1 MKLSI
6 KLSMSRKKFYI
17 VRYRISGVAII
28 SALLLTALAITIV
41 ASLFWQQQIQ
51 IRAVENQRL
60 QMQKQW
66 ILRGAVDWAT
76 LILREDSKY
85 STIDDLTEPWAVPL
99 ADTSLDQYVQKE
111 EEHALAKEAVL
122 SGAIQ
127 DAQSRLNLTGLA
139 TAGKINEQQVLIFER
154 LLRSL
159 SIDTS
164 LARLAANQIAS
175 TQPNESGATSRVR
188 YLGFQQVQDLF
199 TVAGFTPTIVKSL
212 EDYVIFLPR
221 VTAINANTAPQ
232 AVLSAALA
240 PLSLADTQVLI
251 AKRTQSSFHNLNEL
265 IAQLSGSQTTINPQA
280 ITLSTNYFLVN
291 GRISLRQNAMQI
303 QALVERSGLNTEV
316 IWIREI

>member
-1 MKLSI
+1 MKLNM
-6 KLSMSRKKFYI
+6 KLSMSQKKSYV
-17 VRYRISGVAII
+17 VRHSIRGVAII
-28 SALLLTALAITIV
+28 TALLLTALAITIV

-76 LILREDSKY
+76 LILREDGKY
-85 STIDDLTEPWAVPL
+85 SAIDDLTEPWAVPL

-111 EEHALAKEAVL
+111 EDHALAQEAIL

-154 LLRSL
+154 LLSGL
-159 SIDTS
+159 SIDTT

-199 TVAGFTPTIVKSL
+199 TVAGFTPAIVKRL
-212 EDYVIFLPR
+212 EEYVIFLPR

-232 AVLSAALA
+232 VVLSAALA
-240 PLSLADTQVLI
+240 PLSLADTQALI

-280 ITLSTNYFLVN
+280 ITLSTNYFLVD
-291 GRISLRQNAMQI
+291 GRISLRQNALQI